1 MFEFSKELLNLGTKV
16 PLYYIKYYS
25 CAQTIIIVNHTN
37 LFFLIKCLKNHIS
50 FRYRL
55 LSCISGVDYL
65 LPKYRF
71 CVSYELLSII
81 YNNRIRIKVFTD
93 EYMLI
98 PSIVQLHSC
107 SNWFEREIWDMYGI
121 YFENHPDLR
130 RILSDYGFEGY
141 PLRKDFPLSGF
152 KEIKYDYLKKKIV
165 AKSVSLNKE
174 YRSFNFES
182 SW

>member
-1 MFEFSKELLNLGTKV
+1 
-16 PLYYIKYYS
+16 
-25 CAQTIIIVNHTN
+25 
-37 LFFLIKCLKNHIS
+37 LKNHIA
-50 FRYRL
+50 FRYSV

-71 CVSYELLSII
+71 CVAYELLSLVF
-81 YNNRIRIKVFTD
+81 NNRIRVKVFID
-93 EYMLI
+93 EYVLV
-98 PSIVQLHSC
+98 PSIVKLHSC

-152 KEIKYDYLKKKIV
+152 KELKYDFLKKKIV
-165 AKSVSLNKE
+165 SKTVSLNKE

-182 SW
+182 PW